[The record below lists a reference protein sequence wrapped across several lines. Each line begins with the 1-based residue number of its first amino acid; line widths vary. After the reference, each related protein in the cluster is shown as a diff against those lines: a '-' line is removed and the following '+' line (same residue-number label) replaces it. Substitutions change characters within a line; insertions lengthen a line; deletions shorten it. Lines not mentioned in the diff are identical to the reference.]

1 MQGLTST
8 TSRHPRA
15 AIARPLL
22 TPRWMYVS
30 HVFWAVLAGWGG
42 HALINPATGL
52 SQLWM
57 AHSAA
62 FVALAVSTSY
72 PSGRPAPRLPLV
84 VAITY
89 VGYVGGGL
97 LYGVAVPQ
105 LLYTGAVNLVVG
117 AGAVWFYRLRGI
129 ARSWVPRDARETLW
143 LLVTL
148 GAATT
153 VGALLGAFPASGLHP
168 GADPQ
173 HVIWAAARSFGG
185 ITVTAYCLLPLYFS
199 DSDGLGRGVSVR
211 TALAAL
217 PLAIAC
223 LAIPLALPGVP
234 LSWLYVLPPVWAA
247 LVMPRRGTALYTL
260 LFGVFASFIPYAS
273 YPQHYLG
280 GLFTPEA
287 IVDATFAFV
296 SYLAMLI
303 ISLRAEN
310 LRLQRSAT
318 ALADTDRSQQELFSS
333 VIQSMADGMIVTDRT
348 GRVTMTNLAA
358 DAMATV
364 AIPDRLDM
372 TWVDAFNLQAAAAD
386 RAARGVLL
394 RSLLQPE
401 AGITRQVEILLPRA
415 DGTLRLAVSSTDLP
429 AGPERL
435 TLLLFR
441 DITLARRRQ
450 EELESFAGTVAHDLK
465 GPLTALFGW
474 MEAAGDELADHDPVS
489 GRAALERAHD
499 AVERMRSL
507 IDDYLAH
514 AVSHGGELRI
524 TDVDLA
530 CVVQDIVSVYSRT
543 HDGPIFEV
551 DVPHVLRADASLTR
565 QLMANLIGNSVK
577 YAKEGE
583 RAHIAVRSRDDAPG
597 WAEVQVADRGRG
609 LAPGEEERV
618 FDRWSRSAKD
628 AGAVQGIGLGLALC
642 HAIVT
647 RHGGTIS
654 ARNNEWGGAT
664 FRFTL
669 PATGESS

>member
-1 MQGLTST
+1 MCGAGIDVDDESASTRGDRASPPHAALDVRLPRVLGRPGRVGRSCADQSSHRPVPALDGPLRGVRGPRGL
-8 TSRHPRA
+8 
-15 AIARPLL
+15 
-22 TPRWMYVS
+22 
-30 HVFWAVLAGWGG
+30 HVVPF
-42 HALINPATGL
+42 
-52 SQLWM
+52 
-57 AHSAA
+57 
-62 FVALAVSTSY
+62 
-72 PSGRPAPRLPLV
+72 RPAPRLPLV

-217 PLAIAC
+217 PLAIAS

-514 AVSHGGELRI
+514 AVSHGGSC
-524 TDVDLA
+524 A
-530 CVVQDIVSVYSRT
+530 SRT
-543 HDGPIFEV
+543 STSPAWSGHR
-551 DVPHVLRADASLTR
+551 LRVFPDARRPDLRGGRAARPTRGRVADAPAHGQPHR
-565 QLMANLIGNSVK
+565 QQ
-577 YAKEGE
+577 
-583 RAHIAVRSRDDAPG
+583 RQVRQG
-597 WAEVQVADRGRG
+597 GR
-609 LAPGEEERV
+609 
-618 FDRWSRSAKD
+618 
-628 AGAVQGIGLGLALC
+628 AGAHRRAQPRRRLGLGGSP
-642 HAIVT
+642 
-647 RHGGTIS
+647 GGRPGPRPG
-654 ARNNEWGGAT
+654 AR
-664 FRFTL
+664 
-669 PATGESS
+669 